1 MTLDLLAVVAHPD
14 DAELLCG
21 GLLAKTA
28 RQQKRVGVLD
38 LSAGE
43 LGSAGTREQRAA
55 EAEEAG
61 RILCLSLRRAAGL
74 PDGGLTDSPEARQT
88 VVEQLRELRPH
99 VVVTHWPDARH
110 PDHAAASA
118 LARSASFLAGLKQF
132 PARGE
137 PFRPHKLLYALA
149 YQETDT
155 KPTFVVDITAQME
168 TKLQAIFAFG
178 SQFAG
183 KTKMGDVLGGGDRSL
198 REQILAH
205 HAHYGS
211 LIRKPYGEPY
221 WTREV
226 VEVDDVTGM
235 GVASF

>member
-1 MTLDLLAVVAHPD
+1 VTLDLLAVVAHPD

-43 LGSAGTREQRAA
+43 LGSAGTCEQRLA

-61 RILCLSLRRAAGL
+61 RILCLGVRRCAGL
-74 PDGGLTDSPEARQT
+74 PDGALTDSPGARQT
-88 VVEQLRELRPH
+88 VVEHLRDLRPH
-99 VVVTHWPDARH
+99 VIVTHWPDARH

-132 PARGE
+132 PAKGE

-149 YQETDT
+149 YQETDI
-155 KPTFVVDITAQME
+155 KPTFVVDITPHME
-168 TKLQAIFAFG
+168 TKLQAIFAFA

-211 LIRKPYGEPY
+211 LIRKPYAEPY
-221 WTREV
+221 WTREA
-226 VEVDDVTGM
+226 VEVEDVVGL
-235 GVASF
+235 GVGSF